1 LSGFADVFAAAGYP
15 IPASRVLVGD
25 FTFDG
30 GRDAVSATVSSGT
43 DFDAVF
49 AHNDLSAA
57 GAIQALRDA
66 GVKVPHD
73 VAVVGFDD
81 IPLAVHT
88 DPTLTTVRQPLHE
101 MGRTAARILLARFAG
116 LHPEENRCVL
126 PTTLVV
132 RGSSVAA

>member
-1 LSGFADVFAAAGYP
+1 MVH
-15 IPASRVLVGD
+15 GD
-25 FTFDG
+25 FTFEG
-30 GRDAVSATVSSGT
+30 GRAAVAGLVGAGVA
-43 DFDAVF
+43 FDAVF

-66 GVKVPHD
+66 GVKVPDD

-81 IPLAVHT
+81 IPLAGHT

-101 MGRTAARILLARFAG
+101 MGRTAARILLTQFEG
-116 LHPEENRCVL
+116 LPLDQNRCVL
-126 PTTLVV
+126 PTSLVV